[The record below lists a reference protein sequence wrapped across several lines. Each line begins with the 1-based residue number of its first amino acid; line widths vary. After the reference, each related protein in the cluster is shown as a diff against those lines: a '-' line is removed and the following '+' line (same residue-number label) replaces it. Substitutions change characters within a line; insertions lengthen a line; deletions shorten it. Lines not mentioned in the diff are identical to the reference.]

1 MFHRDICFGLITGF
15 AGLAPADAA
24 IDKEASSHE
33 DASLYPKK
41 LLCCHHYVGE
51 DGFEPPKV

>member
-1 MFHRDICFGLITGF
+1 MFHRDFCFGLITEFTGF
-15 AGLAPADAA
+15 APADAG

-41 LLCCHHYVGE
+41 FYVVIAWVGKM
-51 DGFEPPKV
+51 DSNH